1 MTPFQRIRACWCEPV
16 DPLNPQSSRG
26 LGLGAPSCFR
36 NGFALLESNG
46 FCLLLDPEAGQV
58 GEGAPLHRAL
68 LNHQVVDGLGNGDGD
83 ARDIAAAALLS
94 HLGLSLEGW
103 LPCHGG
109 PVIAT
114 EVV

>member
-1 MTPFQRIRACWCEPV
+1 M
-16 DPLNPQSSRG
+16 
-26 LGLGAPSCFR
+26 
-36 NGFALLESNG
+36 LESNG